1 MTPYWLSLKVLL
13 VVMHSRV
20 NSWLLLEKLEPR
32 RKGREMALWGGRFSE
47 EPAVVVFALSR
58 SVHFDWRLAPY
69 DLRSSLAHLA
79 VLESSGLLTP
89 EVSGKIRT
97 ALRELTE
104 EVRTGVFTYNDSDED
119 VHSAL
124 ERGLTEKLGEIGGSL
139 RAGRSRNDQV
149 ATDLRL
155 YAIDAML
162 ETAEMIIHLQ
172 QALVEKA
179 HEYADAAAVGF
190 THMQQAQ
197 PVLFGHELAKHV
209 HAFNRDLDRI
219 DDWLVRTSVSPLGSG
234 ALAGSSLPLSPEA
247 TATALGFKKSAGN
260 SIDGVSDRDFV
271 AEALFITSMVGV
283 HLSRIGEEWCIWA
296 TTEFG
301 WAKVSDS
308 YSTGSSIMPQKKNP
322 DMAEL
327 ARGKAGRLV
336 GNLTGVLTMLKG
348 LPFAYNRDLQEDKE
362 PLFDSFDTLALV
374 LPAVA
379 GMVATTEFDRAKM
392 AAAAP
397 TGYSLATEIA
407 DFLVRAHIPFATAHE
422 AAGKCVA
429 LAEKNEIALHEISD
443 EQFVAIHP
451 SLTPEIR
458 DVLTVQ
464 GALNSRTT
472 YGGTA
477 PTALGRQLAILKS
490 EVSAFE
496 ANFSAK
502 SKAFSGMM
510 SA

>member
-1 MTPYWLSLKVLL
+1 
-13 VVMHSRV
+13 
-20 NSWLLLEKLEPR
+20 
-32 RKGREMALWGGRFSE
+32 MALWGGRFSQ
-47 EPAVVVFALSR
+47 EPADAVFALSR

-79 VLESSGLLTP
+79 VLESSGLLTQDVAGQIRKALLELVD
-89 EVSGKIRT
+89 EVASGSFI
-97 ALRELTE
+97 
-104 EVRTGVFTYNDSDED
+104 YNESDED

-162 ETAEMIIHLQ
+162 DTASKIVALQ
-172 QALVEKA
+172 EALMAKA
-179 HEYADAAAVGF
+179 SEYSDAPSVGF
-190 THMQQAQ
+190 THMQHAQ

-219 DDWLVRTSVSPLGSG
+219 DDWLTRASVSPLGSG
-234 ALAGSSLPLSPEA
+234 ALSGSSLPLSPEA
-247 TATALGFKKSAGN
+247 TATALGFKRSAGN

-271 AEALFITSMVGV
+271 AEALFTLSMVGI
-283 HLSRIGEEWCIWA
+283 HLSRIGEEWCILA

-301 WAKVSDS
+301 WADVADAF
-308 YSTGSSIMPQKKNP
+308 STGSSIMPQKKNP
-322 DMAEL
+322 DVAEL
-327 ARGKAGRLV
+327 ARGKAGRLI
-336 GNLTGVLTMLKG
+336 GNLSGVLAMLKG

-374 LPAVA
+374 LPAVT
-379 GMVATTEFDRAKM
+379 GMVATTTFNREKM
-392 AAAAP
+392 AASAP
-397 TGYSLATEIA
+397 AGFSLATEVA
-407 DFLVRAHIPFATAHE
+407 DFLVRAHIPFAIAHE

-429 LAEKNEIALHEISD
+429 LAESKGIDLHQISD
-443 EQFVAIHP
+443 EDFSKIHP
-451 SLTPEIR
+451 ALTPDIR
-458 DVLTVQ
+458 GVLTVD
-464 GALNSRTT
+464 GALTSRTT

-477 PTALGRQLAILKS
+477 PAALARQLAILKS
-490 EVSAFE
+490 EVSAFD

-502 SKAFSGMM
+502 IKAFSGMM